1 VVLRE
6 RGRRGSPESGEL
18 ARVRGRERAR
28 KGSPLPK
35 GLISGLGRVGER
47 AYEGACRRPAT
58 ADAARPP
65 PAKLRRG
72 RAYARHWRLRRI
84 LVKEAS
90 VSHGCG
96 KKLEGELSSGGVHGA
111 RRTEH
116 GSKEQRSDS
125 GAREEG

>member
-1 VVLRE
+1 
-6 RGRRGSPESGEL
+6 
-18 ARVRGRERAR
+18 
-28 KGSPLPK
+28 
-35 GLISGLGRVGER
+35 
-47 AYEGACRRPAT
+47 
-58 ADAARPP
+58 
-65 PAKLRRG
+65 
-72 RAYARHWRLRRI
+72 
-84 LVKEAS
+84 VKEAS